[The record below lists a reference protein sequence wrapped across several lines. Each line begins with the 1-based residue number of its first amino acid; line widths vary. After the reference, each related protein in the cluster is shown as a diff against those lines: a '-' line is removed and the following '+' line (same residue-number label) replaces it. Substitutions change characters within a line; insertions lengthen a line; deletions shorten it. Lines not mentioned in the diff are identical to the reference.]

1 MQNYVFVSKH
11 PVVILQNHVF
21 NPKGTF
27 ATCETL
33 FHFQN
38 TLLRP
43 RKTLF
48 QFQNPFSQTATSV
61 FKTVLGYCC
70 IFLVALENA
79 HHLAAEIKAA
89 QIARVDEKAH

>member
-1 MQNYVFVSKH
+1 M
-11 PVVILQNHVF
+11 QNHVF
-21 NPKGTF
+21 NPKGPF

-38 TLLRP
+38 TLLQP
-43 RKTLF
+43 CKTLF
-48 QFQNPFSQTATSV
+48 QFSNALLQPATAV
-61 FKTVLGYCC
+61 FKTVWGYCC

-89 QIARVDEKAH
+89 QIVGVDEKAH